1 MLSSMLLWQLPLM
14 ALLGVELVAAKDGPL
29 PILAVQL
36 QPPKNEL
43 PEAADHLCKI
53 CCESAAILA
62 AARSVATF
70 ISASL

>member
-1 MLSSMLLWQLPLM
+1 M

-53 CCESAAILA
+53 CCESSAILA
-62 AARSVATF
+62 VGLKKFEFLLIGSF
-70 ISASL
+70 